1 MATFLKGVVRLGRW
15 LKSWRYPVVQAGG
28 IVFRSEKG
36 EPRVLIVTARRRRK
50 RWVLPK
56 GTVEDGEEPSD
67 TALREVREEA
77 GVTGT
82 IVGHAGT
89 AKYNTRQGRV
99 QVEYYLIRY
108 RRAVDGG
115 DEERRTRW
123 CAVEDAI
130 RMLTYASARRVL
142 LQAHPLISKPPS
154 RRG

>member
-1 MATFLKGVVRLGRW
+1 MMATFLKRVVRLGRW
-15 LKSWRYPVVQAGG
+15 LTSWRHPVVQAGG

-50 RWVLPK
+50 RWILPK
-56 GTVEDGEEPSD
+56 GTVEEGEEPSEA
-67 TALREVREEA
+67 ALREVREEA

-82 IVGHAGT
+82 IVRHAST
-89 AKYNTRQGRV
+89 VRYNTRRGRV

-115 DEERRTRW
+115 DEERRTLW

-142 LQAHPLISKPPS
+142 LEAHPLIVKNP
-154 RRG
+154 RR